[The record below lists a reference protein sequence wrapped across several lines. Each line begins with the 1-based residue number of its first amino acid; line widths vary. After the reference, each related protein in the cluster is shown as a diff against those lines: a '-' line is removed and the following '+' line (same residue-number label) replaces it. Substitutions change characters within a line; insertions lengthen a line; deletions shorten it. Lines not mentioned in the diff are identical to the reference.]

1 MKVIIPLAGKGTRL
15 RPHTHVTPKPM
26 LRIAGKPVIDYVME
40 DLQRLGGVEQVIYIT
55 GHLKEKVEEYA
66 RGKYAFDSVF
76 IEQKVQDGTAGAV
89 ALARPYVDQP
99 VLIVFVDTIF
109 DADLSVINT
118 TDADGIIWTKEVE
131 DYQRFGVVVTDAEG
145 NMTKIVEKP
154 STPVS
159 KRANIGLY
167 YIRNWKLLYEGIE
180 QVLRA
185 PKNKGEYYLTDAF
198 QYMIDHGAKIRVID
212 VEGWYDAGKLETLL
226 ETNRTILERRGM
238 ARHPSAG
245 ADVVFVEPVYV
256 ADGVTLRH
264 ATIGPN
270 VSIGAGTVVDG
281 STLRDTIVGE
291 RARIVGSTLRDS
303 LIGDSAVVEGFAG
316 QATVG
321 DHSEVHGG

>member
-26 LRIAGKPVIDYVME
+26 LKIAGKPVIDYLMD
-40 DLQRLGGVEQVIYIT
+40 DLQRLGGVDQVVYIT
-55 GHLKEKVEEYA
+55 GHLKEKVEEYVRA
-66 RGKYAFDSVF
+66 KYPFDSAF

-89 ALARPYVDQP
+89 ALAQPYVDQP

-118 TDADGIIWTKEVE
+118 IDADGIIWTKEVE
-131 DYQRFGVVVTDAEG
+131 DYQRFGVVVTDAAG
-145 NMTKIVEKP
+145 NMTEIIEKP
-154 STPVS
+154 STPIS

-180 QVLRA
+180 HVLA
-185 PKNKGEYYLTDAF
+185 SPKNKGEYYLTDAF

-212 VEGWYDAGKLETLL
+212 VEGWYDAGKLDTLL
-226 ETNRTILERRGM
+226 ETNRTMLEKRGM
-238 ARHPSAG
+238 ARHPGAG
-245 ADVVFVEPVYV
+245 AGVVFVEPVYV
-256 ADGVTLRH
+256 EDGVTLRR

-270 VSIGAGTVVDG
+270 VSISAGAAIDG
-281 STLRDTIVGE
+281 STLRDTIVGAN
-291 RARIVGSTLRDS
+291 ARITRCTLHDS
-303 LIGDSAVVEGFAG
+303 LIGDDVVLEGFAG

-321 DHSEVHGG
+321 DDSDLRAE